1 MTTLDSVEAELAAAH
16 EAAELHR
23 EVVRHQAEEIAR
35 LTLERDRALA
45 CEAAAR
51 GLLKSLAETI
61 LNIEGDRTSRGH
73 EARSEAVIRAC
84 VRALSSPPS
93 HTSAPDQEPGEG
105 GPCLWCGKS
114 YTAKAVDIAW
124 DSGKHLVGVA
134 ECPACQYPALVKM
147 DAPEVERGKC
157 GECGGDE
164 WHDLGDGWA
173 GCPCGAQF
181 RWATVERGTGREGT
195 K

>member
-93 HTSAPDQEPGEG
+93 PTSAEGARCECCTGTEECCRCDDDCETGRARMAAGRDPTDCRPLPAPPSAPPSGVCNGCGNTVPLEEGADGFMRLTSHDGGE
-105 GPCLWCGKS
+105 CFYS
-114 YTAKAVDIAW
+114 YTLDW
-124 DSGKHLVGVA
+124 EPPPTSEVA
-134 ECPACQYPALVKM
+134 P
-147 DAPEVERGKC
+147 
-157 GECGGDE
+157 
-164 WHDLGDGWA
+164 
-173 GCPCGAQF
+173 
-181 RWATVERGTGREGT
+181 
-195 K
+195 